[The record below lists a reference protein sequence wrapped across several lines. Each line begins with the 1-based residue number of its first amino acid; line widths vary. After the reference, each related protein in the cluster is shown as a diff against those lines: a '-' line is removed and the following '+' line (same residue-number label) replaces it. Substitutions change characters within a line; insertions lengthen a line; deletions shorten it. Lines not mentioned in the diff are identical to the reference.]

1 METIMPIYHLPL
13 PYDLCVKVAN
23 ICKHD
28 LLEPTYK
35 RRFNELNK
43 HFLYYSWLNKK
54 INKKD
59 KCNDS
64 LLKTIKEF
72 DYYAKE

>member
-1 METIMPIYHLPL
+1 METIISIYNLPL
-13 PYDLCVKVAN
+13 PMEICERVAK
-23 ICKHD
+23 ITKHD
-28 LLEPTYK
+28 LLEPKYK
-35 RRFNELNK
+35 RSFNELNK

-59 KCNDS
+59 HIQDS
-64 LLKTIKEF
+64 LLKTIKEY

>member
-1 METIMPIYHLPL
+1 METILPIYQLPL
-13 PYDLCVKVAN
+13 PYDLCEKVAN

-28 LLEPTYK
+28 LLKPTYE

-59 KCNDS
+59 NCNDS